1 MGMKRLYLQSSKLFL
16 TFFVTNKKGT
26 TRGYRITLT
35 MTLFTLHTFY
45 IPNKLITNFNF
56 RSLTSSWR
64 IQNISANFSSTM
76 SNKSQVDS
84 ELYRR
89 YLDNRSVSDSIYFF
103 LIVIHAILMVFGTVG
118 NIVVLLAISMV
129 KSKIFS
135 FFSHPQKR
143 GRFKSCLQSR
153 WLKVRLWGF
162 LHIHRNVAGLS
173 LAHSLK
179 KKDF

>member
-16 TFFVTNKKGT
+16 TFFVTYKKGT
-26 TRGYRITLT
+26 RSGFRITLT
-35 MTLFTLHTFY
+35 ITLSTLY
-45 IPNKLITNFNF
+45 ILYVKKKLITNIISAVWLQAEGLSDMDQNF
-56 RSLTSSWR
+56 
-64 IQNISANFSSTM
+64 SANFSSTM

-129 KSKIFS
+129 KSKTLS
-135 FFSHPQKR
+135 F
-143 GRFKSCLQSR
+143 
-153 WLKVRLWGF
+153 F

-173 LAHSLK
+173 LAHNL
-179 KKDF
+179 DG

>member
-1 MGMKRLYLQSSKLFL
+1 MDQ
-16 TFFVTNKKGT
+16 
-26 TRGYRITLT
+26 
-35 MTLFTLHTFY
+35 
-45 IPNKLITNFNF
+45 NF
-56 RSLTSSWR
+56 
-64 IQNISANFSSTM
+64 SANFSSTM

-135 FFSHPQKR
+135 FF
-143 GRFKSCLQSR
+143 
-153 WLKVRLWGF
+153 
-162 LHIHRNVAGLS
+162 HIHRNVAVLS
-173 LAHSLK
+173 LVR
-179 KKDF
+179 DIDG